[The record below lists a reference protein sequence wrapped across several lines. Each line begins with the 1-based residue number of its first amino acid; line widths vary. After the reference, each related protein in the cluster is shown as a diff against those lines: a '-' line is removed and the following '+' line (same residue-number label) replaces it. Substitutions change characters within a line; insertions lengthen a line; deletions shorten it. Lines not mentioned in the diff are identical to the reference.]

1 MWEYIC
7 DYIKITIV
15 LLVMSIILPN
25 HVFWHS
31 FVGLA
36 IVVGIITMCNLFVSI
51 IEISILSDYYKT
63 KYNNKTISLW
73 ICELLSLLYTPV
85 ILYLLSHYT
94 NMFFVEGFIGYTLIT
109 LSVYI
114 INKQSLSKLI

>member
-31 FVGLA
+31 FVGLT

-63 KYNNKTISLW
+63 KYSNKTISLW
-73 ICELLSLLYTPV
+73 MCELLSLLYTPV
-85 ILYLLSHYT
+85 ILYLFSHYT
-94 NMFFVEGFIGYTLIT
+94 NMFFVDGFIGYTLIT

-114 INKQSLSKLI
+114 INKQSLSELI